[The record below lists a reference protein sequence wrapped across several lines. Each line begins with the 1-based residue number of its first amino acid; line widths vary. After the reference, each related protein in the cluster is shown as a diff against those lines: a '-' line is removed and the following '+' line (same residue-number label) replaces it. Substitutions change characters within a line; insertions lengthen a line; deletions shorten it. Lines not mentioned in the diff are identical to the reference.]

1 MCSIFFLKKFL
12 YVYMY
17 IYKYMHTHYTHTHTH
32 THTHMGDHSMHSEV
46 GEQPVEVGS
55 LLPYSTMGAKLRLI
69 GFAEAPL
76 PAEPLFQLSIL
87 LFKIDFIYFLVC
99 VCVCVCVCV
108 SLYVCVHTCVWVPS
122 QSGRGHQSPGF
133 SSEQPNVDA
142 GNWTQVL

>member
-1 MCSIFFLKKFL
+1 MCICI
-12 YVYMY
+12 Y
-17 IYKYMHTHYTHTHTH
+17 INTCTHIIHTHTH

-99 VCVCVCVCV
+99 VCVCV
-108 SLYVCVHTCVWVPS
+108 YVCVYLCMCVCTLACGCP
-122 QSGRGHQSPGF
+122 HSPEEDI
-133 SSEQPNVDA
+133 SLLDSALSN
-142 GNWTQVL
+142 LM